1 MPFQHRFFAALFF
14 GFVLSLSANAQPGG
28 NRDELEAM
36 FANIAKKTKWAMSK
50 DMCWGYFFTNQSRA
64 KLDVAARDL
73 ARKGYR
79 IVEVYLSDKQD
90 SDSPA
95 LWWLHV
101 ERIET
106 HSVESLLMR
115 NIELNAF
122 AKTHHLDSYDGMDV
136 GPAGGTDKM
145 ACLLN

>member
-1 MPFQHRFFAALFF
+1 MPFPYRFLAALFL
-14 GFVLSLSANAQPGG
+14 GLVLPLSVNAQPGG

-36 FANIAKKTKWAMSK
+36 FANIAKDTKWDMSQN
-50 DMCWGYFFTNQSRA
+50 MCWGYFFTNQSRA

-73 ARKGYR
+73 ARMGYR

-90 SDSPA
+90 SDPPA

-115 NIELNAF
+115 NIALTAF
-122 AKTHHLDSYDGMDV
+122 AKTHQLDSYDGMDV
-136 GPAGGTDKM
+136 GPAGGAEKM
-145 ACLLN
+145 NCLLN